1 MFNVEGTP
9 RQLVF
14 RKRHRLSR
22 ASEFDAVYAHKIRK
36 SRGPITVHIRPNEHP
51 HHRLGLSIGR
61 RVGGAV
67 ARSRLKRMIREVFRL
82 NQSFM
87 PKYGEFGYDLV
98 VSARKHDPMTLDEY
112 RAAIVDAMQDAHGVQ
127 VRRDG

>member
-87 PKYGEFGYDLV
+87 PKNGEFGYDLV